1 MPKITRED
9 YQKRLND
16 LELQDDVKISL
27 MEDLADSWI
36 DESDEISKLQEDIT
50 RITGDYESLKEKY
63 KTRFFDSEKPEE
75 KPKIEEKEEEKEEV
89 IDIKEI

>member
-36 DESDEISKLQEDIT
+36 DESEEISKLQEDIT

-75 KPKIEEKEEEKEEV
+75 KPEIEEKEEKEEV

>member
-36 DESDEISKLQEDIT
+36 DESEEISKLQEDIT

-75 KPKIEEKEEEKEEV
+75 KPKIEEKEEKEEV